1 MNAVKKL
8 MQQRLGLRSQIFAV
22 LLGLFL
28 TLPAAVRADDI
39 DIYNN
44 QADNPLKPP
53 MTILVLDLNLLGI
66 CNNVITNA
74 TNPNKPDAPQL
85 CLDVRNSMLLSE
97 LLGGVTSNP
106 TQYLTQL
113 LLGTGTTDRGR
124 AAALCD
130 LYGILGIASPVV
142 QLPAV
147 GPVLKLLLGS
157 VSSLSCGTLQFL
169 TGIPLVGSILDGLMG
184 GFVGQLVSGLVNPLL
199 TTVVGQLPSTVM
211 GLLNTTIS
219 GVMNL
224 GQVGLISLLESI
236 LNQLVN
242 SRVAIVVSHADR
254 ATAAGAPASACAFG
268 DTASIPTSRRETVN
282 CSNGAYFLVGFT
294 PLVDQGSVNQLLT
307 RVTTLLTNTLNPT
320 NLLNS
325 TTALLATTVT
335 TPTSLLPPF
344 QGKEIY
350 AEITHYLGG
359 DTIHNAPLARWD
371 GLTGLLTRDTSIESG
386 SRYIQPPAQCDIV
399 NVLNVQLTNS
409 DRESESDATLKQY
422 FPSAVTNGTI
432 SFPNVVAKARDP
444 GFKDVNGNDIALRSS
459 FLIQDNLSSLAAL
472 TNVGANVTGYANN
485 LGLLNLGKSTAELL
499 KPVLSVDASL
509 LTPSLA
515 SNPTTPGRLGTP
527 VTTPAFL
534 GIFRPEID
542 QKPRW
547 PGNLKKLKLR
557 SVNGKLK
564 YYDASGNV
572 AIAADG
578 RIDKNAV
585 TFWTLTSLLGA
596 GKIADG
602 RDATLGG
609 AGQKIPGFALLGG
622 GNPGRTNTTGT
633 RKLFYDRYTGASK
646 VPSLAA
652 LHPDDA
658 AVRTELLSSLGASGD
673 TQAQALLLY
682 ARGYEVG
689 SSATSLGVGSG
700 LTGRAWLHGAVLH
713 SRPVAVNYG
722 ARSGYTTTNPDIRT
736 IYGSTD
742 GYLRMV
748 TNTAAGGA
756 ESGLETWAFMP
767 RAVMDQQKIL
777 RDNQPS
783 AKFPY
788 GVDGAPTVLLRDRSP
803 SGGNADGKIETSNT
817 YDRAAVYFGL
827 RRGGSNIYA
836 LDIKNPDSPTMMWRI
851 GTDGLYNSSGL
862 VAGSATQFSE
872 MALTFSSPQAG
883 RVQYK
888 DGATVVTRS
897 VVLFAGG
904 YNGGRDSANAR
915 IGKDAA
921 RGSKGVLGTD
931 DARGNAIYMVDA
943 ETGELIWKVKKGTF
957 STASPY
963 SSSTLS
969 FQHPLMADSIAA
981 DLTVVD
987 SNGDGLLDR
996 LYAVDTGGRLWR
1008 ADFAS
1013 ADRKD
1018 WTATPLASVGRHST
1032 SNVANDRR
1040 FFHAPDYV
1048 PFKDARG
1055 AYDAIVFATGDRE
1068 DPFNASTQNYLYMY
1082 RDRVVAS
1089 GMLPTQVKTSE
1100 SELKSHDN
1108 FVDLTSACA
1117 SGSANCGAT
1126 AEGAIGWKIN
1136 LSRRGEKAMSQ
1147 PLSSGGTV
1155 FFTSYV
1161 PQDPTTRTCTP
1172 DEGSNRLYGVS
1183 LADSRPVVQDFI
1195 ADTDTDKRSTDG
1207 GVPGLAGELS
1217 TVATSA
1223 IAANTHTLEARSPRY
1238 YPVYWRERRGDDE
1251 TPP

>member
-1 MNAVKKL
+1 MSAAKK
-8 MQQRLGLRSQIFAV
+8 RLRRLRSQLLVV
-22 LLGLFL
+22 LLGIFL
-28 TLPAAVRADDI
+28 TLPVALRADDI

-66 CNNVITNA
+66 CNNVITNSS
-74 TNPNKPDAPQL
+74 NPNNPDAPQL

-124 AAALCD
+124 AAALCN
-130 LYGILGIASPVV
+130 LYGILGIDSPVV

-147 GPVLKLLLGS
+147 GAVLKLLLGS
-157 VSSLSCGTLQFL
+157 VSTLSCGTLNFL
-169 TGIPLVGSILDGLMG
+169 LGIPLLSSVLDGLMA
-184 GFVGQLVSGLVNPLL
+184 GFVGQLVAGLVDPLL
-199 TTVVGQLPSTVM
+199 STVVGQLPSTVM
-211 GLLNTTIS
+211 GLLQTTIS

-268 DTASIPTSRRETVN
+268 DTASIPTTRRETLN

-294 PLVDQGSVNQLLT
+294 PLVDQGSVTQLLT
-307 RVTTLLTNTLNPT
+307 RVSTLLTGMLNPT

-325 TTALLATTVT
+325 TTALLSTAVT

-344 QGKEIY
+344 QGKEVY
-350 AEITHYLGG
+350 AEIAHYLAG
-359 DTIHNAPLARWD
+359 DAVYNAPLARWD
-371 GLTGLLTRDTSIESG
+371 GLTGLLTRDTSIENAG
-386 SRYIQPPAQCDIV
+386 RYVQPPAQCDIV

-409 DRESESDATLKQY
+409 LRDTESDARLKQY
-422 FPSAVTNGTI
+422 FPSAVSPNGSI

-444 GFKDVNGNDIALRSS
+444 GFKDVNGNDIALRSY

-472 TNVGANVTGYANN
+472 TNVGVNVNSYVNN
-485 LGLLNLGKSTAELL
+485 LGLLNLGKSVAELL

-515 SNPTTPGRLGTP
+515 GNPTTPGSLGTP
-527 VTTPAFL
+527 AQTPAFL
-534 GIFRPEID
+534 GLFRPEAD

-557 SVNGKLK
+557 SVNGKLN
-564 YYDASGNV
+564 YYDATGKI
-572 AIAADG
+572 AIASDG

-585 TFWTLTSLLGA
+585 TFWTQTSLLGT

-609 AGQKIPGFALLGG
+609 AGQKIPGFALAGG
-622 GNPGRTNTTGT
+622 GNPGRVNAAGA

-646 VPSLAA
+646 LPSLAA
-652 LHPDDA
+652 LNPDDA
-658 AVRTELLSSLGASGD
+658 TVRSELLSALGASSD
-673 TQAQALLLY
+673 TQAQELLLY

-689 SSATSLGVGSG
+689 TTATSLGVGSG
-700 LTGRAWLHGAVLH
+700 LGGRAWLHGAVLH

-722 ARSGYTTTNPDIRT
+722 ARSGYSKSNPDIRA

-748 TNTAAGGA
+748 TNTVSGV
-756 ESGLETWAFMP
+756 ESGVESWAFMP
-767 RAVMDQQKIL
+767 RAVMDQQKVL

-783 AKFPY
+783 SRFPY
-788 GVDGAPTVLLRDRSP
+788 GVDGAPTVLLRDRDP
-803 SGGNADGKIETSNT
+803 SGGAADGKIESSNT
-817 YDRAAVYFGL
+817 HDRAAVYFGL
-827 RRGGSNIYA
+827 RRGGSSIYA
-836 LDIKNPDSPTMMWRI
+836 LDIKNPDSPSMMWRI
-851 GTDGLYNSSGL
+851 GTDGLYNSTGL

-872 MALTFSSPQAG
+872 MALSFSSPQAG
-883 RVQYK
+883 RVQYTN
-888 DGATVVTRS
+888 GSTTATRS
-897 VVLFAGG
+897 VILFAGG
-904 YNGGRDSANAR
+904 YNGGRDAANTH

-921 RGSKGVLGTD
+921 RGSKGVLGSD

-943 ETGELIWKVKKGTF
+943 ETGALIWKVRQGAF
-957 STASPY
+957 NQSSPY
-963 SSSTLS
+963 NSGTLT
-969 FQHPLMADSIAA
+969 FQHPLMVDSIAA

-1008 ADFAS
+1008 ADFAG
-1013 ADRKD
+1013 ADRAN

-1032 SNVANDRR
+1032 ANVGNDRR

-1048 PFKDARG
+1048 PFKDATG
-1055 AYDAIVFATGDRE
+1055 AYDAIVFASGDRE
-1068 DPFNASTQNYLYMY
+1068 DPFNANTQNYLYMY
-1082 RDRVVAS
+1082 RDRAVSS
-1089 GMLPTQVKTSE
+1089 GMLPSQVKTSE
-1100 SELKSHDN
+1100 SALTSHDR
-1108 FVDLTSACA
+1108 FVDLTSSCA
-1117 SGSANCGAT
+1117 NATANCGAS
-1126 AEGAIGWKIN
+1126 ADGAIGWKIS

-1161 PQDPTTRTCTP
+1161 PQDPTTRNCTP

-1183 LADSRPVVQDFI
+1183 LADSRPVVQSFI
-1195 ADTDTDKRSTDG
+1195 ADNDVDKRSTDG